1 MSLSSHLSARFCTF
15 TSTASIPSFAAI
27 ALLAVVP
34 MAHAQGS
41 QSAVARILRPIETA
55 QYVRMEGNVRSA
67 ALVTANDRGAVDDSL
82 PLDHMLLELQRSPER
97 EAALDDFL
105 TKVNDSRSPQFHQWL
120 TSAQLGEDYGPAAAD
135 IARIESWLH
144 SQGFT
149 VNSVSPNGMTIDF
162 SGNAGEVTR
171 AFHTSMHHLL
181 VNGEAHVANM
191 EDPAIPSALAGVV
204 AGIVTLNDF
213 RPRALHRNIVKNH
226 IDPRSGAATNEG
238 TTATA
243 AGSVHPDYTFS
254 SGGNTFEAVVPGDLA
269 AIYNLNPL
277 FQAGYSG
284 QGQIIVVIEDT
295 DVYNANDWTTFRST
309 LGLSS
314 YTSGS
319 FLQAHPSCTDPGVNG
334 DDGEAILDAEWASA
348 AAPSALIALASCADT
363 ATTFGGLI
371 ALNNVIALTN
381 PPKIVSISYGEAE
394 AENGATANL
403 AYSNAYQSAAAE
415 GISVFVSSGD
425 EGAASA
431 DADLAK
437 STHGI
442 GISGFASTPY
452 NVAVG
457 GTDFGDTYAGTNSTY
472 WNTTNTSTYTS
483 AKGYIPEIPWND
495 SCASQLLAT
504 KSGYSTT
511 YGTTGFC
518 NSATGKADYLT
529 TAAGSGGPSGCA
541 TGSATTSGV
550 VSGTCK
556 GYAKP
561 AFQSG
566 FVGNPSDGVRDIPDV
581 SLFAAN
587 GVWGHY
593 YVYCDTDSKNGGAS
607 CAGAP
612 STWSGAGGTSFASP
626 IMAAIQSLI
635 NQAYNSSWGNPNTT
649 YYNLA
654 KLEYGLSS
662 TYNCNSTSGNG
673 TSSVC
678 AFYDVTLG
686 DIDVNCTGKQN
697 CYVPSGTNGVL
708 STATTSY
715 APAYS
720 TGTGW
725 DFATGIGTV
734 NAANLAIYWNMV
746 SH

>member
-1 MSLSSHLSARFCTF
+1 MPTSNRLHVRLRALRSA
-15 TSTASIPSFAAI
+15 SSIPSLAAI
-27 ALLAVVP
+27 ALLAAAP
-34 MAHAQGS
+34 MAYAQGS
-41 QSAVARILRPIETA
+41 QNAAARILEPINTA
-55 QYVRMEGNVRSA
+55 QYVRVEGNVRSA
-67 ALVTANDRGAVDDSL
+67 ALVATNDRGVVDDTMR
-82 PLDHMLLELQRSPER
+82 LDHMLLEMQRSPER
-97 EAALDDFL
+97 EAALNDFL
-105 TKVNDSRSPQFHQWL
+105 AKVNDTRSPLFHKWL
-120 TSAQLGEDYGPAAAD
+120 TAAQIGEEYGPAVTD
-135 IARIESWLH
+135 IASVESWLR
-144 SQGFT
+144 SEGFT
-149 VNSVSPNGMTIDF
+149 VNAVSPNGMTIDF
-162 SGNAGEVTR
+162 SGNAGQVAH
-171 AFHTSMHHLL
+171 AFHTPMHHLL
-181 VNGEAHVANM
+181 VNGEAHVANT
-191 EDPAIPSALAGVV
+191 ENPAIPSAFAGVV
-204 AGIVTLNDF
+204 AGVVTLNDF
-213 RPRALHRNIVKNH
+213 RPHALHRNIIANH
-226 IDPRSGAATNEG
+226 IDPRTGAATSEG

-243 AGSVHPDYTFS
+243 AGTIHPDYTFS
-254 SGGNTFEAVVPGDLA
+254 SGGGTYQAVVPGDLA

-295 DVYNANDWTTFRST
+295 DVYSVNDWTTFRAA
-309 LGLSS
+309 LGLSG

-319 FLQAHPSCTDPGVNG
+319 FLQAHPGCTDPGVNS

-371 ALNNVIALTN
+371 ALNGVIALSN

-431 DADLAK
+431 DADLTK

-442 GISGFASTPY
+442 GVSGFASTPY

-457 GTDFGDTYAGTNSTY
+457 GTDFGDTYAGTNSAY
-472 WNTTNTSTYTS
+472 WNTTNSITYTS
-483 AKGYIPEIPWND
+483 ARGYIPEIPWND

-511 YGTTGFC
+511 YGTSGFC
-518 NSATGKADYLT
+518 NSATGKVDFLT
-529 TAAGSGGPSGCA
+529 TAGGSGGPSGCA
-541 TGSATTSGV
+541 TGTASVVGV

-566 FVGNPSDGVRDIPDV
+566 FVGNPADGVRDIPDV

-593 YVYCDTDSKNGGAS
+593 YVFCYTDPNYGGAS

-635 NQAYNSSWGNPNTT
+635 NQAYNSAWGNPDTT

-662 TYNCNSTSGNG
+662 TYNCNSTSGNAV
-673 TSSVC
+673 SSVC
-678 AFYDVTLG
+678 PFYDVTLG
-686 DIDVNCTGKQN
+686 DMDVNCTGTHN
-697 CYVPSGTNGVL
+697 CYVPSGSNGVL
-708 STATTSY
+708 STSNTSY
-715 APAYS
+715 VPAYG

-734 NAANLAIYWNMV
+734 NAANLAIYWNLV